1 MSKIEID
8 VCIYGQLL
16 FQNVMADSKEFIP
29 PHWESIREEAKPLVE
44 KLLALNEKMSDG
56 GYEII
61 GLVKKTKSG
70 KKKKTLSAREKADL
84 ARKHDLEVKA
94 SHLKEGFWVWLVN
107 DYDCPTEDVWGDSA
121 EEVYEVTKKGVYIDR
136 GRAGIYMIDLDEKV
150 FLKHAE
156 WTDEMDED
164 EYWVKRYEELE
175 EGN

>member
-1 MSKIEID
+1 MSKEEID
-8 VCIYGQLL
+8 VSIWGQML
-16 FQNVMADSKEFIP
+16 FHIVTTEDCIP

-56 GYEII
+56 GYKII

-70 KKKKTLSAREKADL
+70 KKKKTISSHEKADL
-84 ARKHDLEVKA
+84 ARIHDLEIEA
-94 SHLKEGFWVWLVN
+94 SKLEEKDWVWLVN
-107 DYDCPTEDVWGDSA
+107 DYDCPTEDVWGDTA

-136 GRAGIYMIDLDEKV
+136 GRAGIYLIDKKDKV
-150 FLKHAE
+150 FKKPNN
-156 WTDEMDED
+156 WTDEMDQE